1 MNKRREIFAPH
12 SRSRRRQRRR
22 QIALVAGV
30 GLAGLIWGGTLIG
43 GKYTRGLGQLT
54 IRLPFVQHNS
64 FNPEK
69 QSDTAVLRLAS
80 LPANQRK
87 AKLEAIAQGK
97 NSIDKSRARY
107 LLAADLIAQDKGKEA
122 LRWLEGL
129 ESDYPVLGGYIAVK
143 RAQAYE
149 QMGEKTKALTEWQNL
164 LQRYADQPVAADAL
178 YALFSQESQYQED
191 EIKSLSAN
199 PSWQE
204 KIQQMYEPPVDD
216 PKYWQK
222 AVANYP
228 SHPLIL
234 ELAGERLQEN
244 PDQPELMLL
253 LARYA
258 FDTPEV
264 TPDVTPFLDQ
274 LVGNYGRAVDSDDQP
289 LIKPEDWQAIAV
301 GYWRDRKYGQAS
313 AAYAKAAKTSDNA
326 YLVARALKFAQK
338 YADAKQAYKQMVSDF
353 PDAEETPAAL
363 IELAQLQPDIEA
375 VPYLDK
381 VVERFPE
388 RAGEALLV
396 KAETLER
403 LGSYQAAEEARKQ
416 LIDEYGESDA
426 AAAYRWQVARS
437 HAKSGNVE
445 AAWEWAKP
453 ITMENPHRFLARQA
467 GFWVGKWAR
476 ELGHRQDAQAAFE
489 QVITN
494 HPQSYYAWR
503 SAVQLGWDVGDFKT
517 VRQLDPKLVLPK
529 TRPLLP
535 VGSAALKELYLLGQ
549 NQEAWILWKAEF
561 QNRLEPT
568 VAEQFT
574 DGLVQLAIGDYLS
587 GISTIASLEDRDTP
601 KEQAQY
607 QDLREKFTYWQALY
621 PFPFSDKIATYS
633 QKRQLNPLLVT
644 ALIRQESRFE
654 PDIRSGAGAVGLMQ
668 MMPSTGEW
676 AAESI
681 DVEDY
686 SLENPDDNIK
696 LGTWFLQ
703 QVHQSYNNNSL
714 LAIAS
719 YNAGQGNL
727 SKWLQQQSPGDPDE
741 FVESIP
747 FDETRDYVKQVFGNY
762 WNYLRLY
769 DPNVAQ
775 QVAQHSQSQST
786 AMRR

>member
-1 MNKRREIFAPH
+1 MRKRREIFAPH
-12 SRSRRRQRRR
+12 SRSRQRQRRR

-30 GLAGLIWGGTLIG
+30 GLVALIWGGTLIG
-43 GKYTRGLGQLT
+43 GEYTRSLGQLT
-54 IRLPFVQHNS
+54 IWLPFVEHNS
-64 FNPEK
+64 FSPEK
-69 QSDTAVLRLAS
+69 QSNTAVLRLAS
-80 LPANQRK
+80 WSVNQRRG
-87 AKLEAIAQGK
+87 KLEVIAQGK
-97 NSIDKSRARY
+97 RSIDRSRARY
-107 LLAADLIAQDKGKEA
+107 LLAGDLIEQGKGKEA

-129 ESDYPVLGGYIAVK
+129 ELDYPVLGGYIAVK

-149 QMGEKTKALTEWQNL
+149 LMGEKIKALTEWQNL
-164 LQRYADQPVAADAL
+164 LQRYADQPVAAYAL
-178 YALFSQESQYQED
+178 YAIFSQDSTYQDD

-199 PSWQE
+199 LGWLE
-204 KIQQMYEPPVDD
+204 KIQQIYEPPADD
-216 PKYWQK
+216 PKYWDK
-222 AVANYP
+222 AIANYP

-234 ELAGERLQEN
+234 ELARQRLQDN

-264 TPDVTPFLDQ
+264 TSDITPILDQ
-274 LVGNYGRAVDSDDQP
+274 LVGNYSRAVDSDDQP
-289 LIKPEDWQAIAV
+289 LIKPDDWQMIAV

-313 AAYAKAAKTSDNA
+313 AAYAKAAKTSKNA

-338 YADAKQAYKQMVSDF
+338 YAEAKQAYKQMVRDF
-353 PDAEETPAAL
+353 PDAKETPAAL
-363 IELAQLQPDIEA
+363 IELAQLEPDIEA
-375 VPYLDK
+375 VPYLDE

-403 LGSYQAAEEARKQ
+403 LGSDKAAEQARKQ
-416 LIDEYGESDA
+416 LIDDYGDSDA
-426 AAAYRWQVARS
+426 AAAYRWQVARL

-453 ITMENPHRFLARQA
+453 ITTENPHRFLARQA

-476 ELGHRQDAQAAFE
+476 ELGRRQDAQTAFE
-489 QVITN
+489 EVITN

-517 VRQLDPKLVLPK
+517 VRQLDPKLVLPE
-529 TRPLLP
+529 TRPVLP
-535 VGSAALKELYLLGQ
+535 VGSAALKELYLLGSDQ
-549 NQEAWILWKAEF
+549 DAWILWKAEF

-568 VAEQFT
+568 FAEQFT
-574 DGLVQLAIGDYLS
+574 DGLVQLGIGDYLS
-587 GISTIASLEDRDTP
+587 GIATIASLEDRETP
-601 KEQAQY
+601 EEQAQY

-621 PFPFSDKIATYS
+621 PFPFSDEIATYS
-633 QKRQLNPLLVT
+633 QKRELNPLLVT

-668 MMPSTGEW
+668 MMPSTGAW
-676 AAESI
+676 AAENI
-681 DVEDY
+681 DMEDY

-696 LGTWFLQ
+696 LGTWFLR
-703 QVHQSYNNNSL
+703 QVHQSYNDNSL

-727 SKWLQQQSPGDPDE
+727 AKWLRQQSAGDPDE

-769 DPNVAQ
+769 DPKVAE

-786 AMRR
+786 AMHR